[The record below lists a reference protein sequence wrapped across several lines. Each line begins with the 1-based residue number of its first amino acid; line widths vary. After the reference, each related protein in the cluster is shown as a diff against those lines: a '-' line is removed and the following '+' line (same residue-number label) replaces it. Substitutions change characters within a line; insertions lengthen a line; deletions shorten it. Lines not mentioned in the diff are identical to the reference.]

1 MLTMDKDLCK
11 VKYVEDGVTFFYSSS
26 DNLVKGFNQ
35 GGFGPIRM
43 ANYIIDAKGQFT
55 KARTFNPEVA
65 NLLLTMGRG
74 KINEFF
80 DMMENV

>member
-26 DNLVKGFNQ
+26 DHLVKGLNQ

-43 ANYIIDAKGQFT
+43 ANYIIDAKGQFS

-65 NLLLTMGRG
+65 NVLLAMGREEVN
-74 KINEFF
+74 KFF
-80 DMMENV
+80 DMMENI